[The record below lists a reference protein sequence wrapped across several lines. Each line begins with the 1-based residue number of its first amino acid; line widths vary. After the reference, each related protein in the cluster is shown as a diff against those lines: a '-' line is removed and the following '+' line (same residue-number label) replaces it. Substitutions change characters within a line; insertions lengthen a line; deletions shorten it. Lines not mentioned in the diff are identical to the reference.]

1 MVEVTQEDRIL
12 LTEIVR
18 RLDRESYDKDA
29 LEHVRRML
37 ATHRIAAERKGM
49 MEAAG
54 IAGTDRLPFERLP
67 AGDDS
72 SALLLATQR
81 QRRWSAQAI
90 RQRATA
96 IETGA
101 DHDR

>member
-1 MVEVTQEDRIL
+1 MEDRPEPTDVTQEDRIL

-37 ATHRIAAERKGM
+37 ASYRIAAERKGM

-54 IAGTDRLPFERLP
+54 IARQPRIGTD
-67 AGDDS
+67 S
-72 SALLLATQR
+72 H
-81 QRRWSAQAI
+81 I
-90 RQRATA
+90 REDIATA
-96 IETGA
+96 IETAAGEG
-101 DHDR
+101 